1 MEPHVLLYQYRIDD
15 ATQPPLAAWCGL
27 WSKTGDPK
35 NLWQRRT
42 IEFQVVQRRL
52 GWHTSVAALPDASET
67 TAVCAPRAPLL
78 GWDGLYSCSSE
89 ASLPE
94 LLSGCVAQLCCFDVF
109 DSTCSTARMDGN
121 RDIKTKN
128 AGELGQSNHMAA
140 ELTHA
145 GY

>member
-1 MEPHVLLYQYRIDD
+1 M
-15 ATQPPLAAWCGL
+15 
-27 WSKTGDPK
+27 
-35 NLWQRRT
+35 
-42 IEFQVVQRRL
+42 VQRRL

-128 AGELGQSNHMAA
+128 AGQLGQSTIWLPSSPMRGTDEKVVAGRCAA
-140 ELTHA
+140 RSRSSST
-145 GY
+145 